1 MEVNAQYVIDSLVE
15 QNAQLTLQ
23 IAMLQA
29 AIREFE
35 DSNKPIVEAE
45 Q

>member
-1 MEVNAQYVIDSLVE
+1 MEINPQYVIDSLVE

-23 IAMLQA
+23 IAILQA
-29 AIREFE
+29 AIKELE
-35 DSNKPIVEAE
+35 TSESNSE